1 MLSTMPTDL
10 LRLIL
15 AACAATDL
23 PSLAATCHLI
33 EETTSRRRSLLK
45 KLKAKPF
52 KVANIHTTQTLTL
65 RRGRKFD
72 TIEQMYKATLGDSG
86 LTAFADAVR
95 SGALAQLKEL
105 EISENRIGVVGISA
119 LADAVSMGALPALK
133 GLNLESN
140 NIGDAGMSA
149 LADAVRSGALAQL
162 EELNLSN
169 NYRTA
174 LPNNSIADGNDN
186 ADFASF
192 AEAERKDILA
202 VGIED
207 EGYITMEIK
216 RRWKQVS
223 TSPAKAKGKET
234 KKAPSGIS
242 ALADAVSKGALSA
255 LKGLNLSVNFIGD
268 AGISALV
275 DSVSKGALPALEA
288 LDLSVNSIGD
298 AGISA
303 FAGACASGALPA
315 LKELYLDINSISD
328 VGMTAFAEAVRK
340 GALASLQILALNNNS
355 IDDDAGLTA
364 FADAVRSG
372 ALSALKTIFVH
383 HEHLEHPQLVAACQP
398 RGIEIAA

>member
-1 MLSTMPTDL
+1 MKAITKPSMKH
-10 LRLIL
+10 
-15 AACAATDL
+15 ATITGLFSMTGDTRK
-23 PSLAATCHLI
+23 S
-33 EETTSRRRSLLK
+33 K
-45 KLKAKPF
+45 KR
-52 KVANIHTTQTLTL
+52 Q
-65 RRGRKFD
+65 
-72 TIEQMYKATLGDSG
+72 EQD
-86 LTAFADAVR
+86 
-95 SGALAQLKEL
+95 
-105 EISENRIGVVGISA
+105 
-119 LADAVSMGALPALK
+119 
-133 GLNLESN
+133 
-140 NIGDAGMSA
+140 
-149 LADAVRSGALAQL
+149 
-162 EELNLSN
+162 
-169 NYRTA
+169 
-174 LPNNSIADGNDN
+174 DGNVN

-192 AEAERKDILA
+192 AEAERKNILA
-202 VGIED
+202 DGIIAD
-207 EGYITMEIK
+207 EGYITAEIN